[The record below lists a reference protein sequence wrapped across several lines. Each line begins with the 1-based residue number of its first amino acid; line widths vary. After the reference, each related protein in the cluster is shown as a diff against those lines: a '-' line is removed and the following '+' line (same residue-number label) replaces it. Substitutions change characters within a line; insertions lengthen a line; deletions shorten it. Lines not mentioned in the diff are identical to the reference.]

1 MFQSSFKCIFVA
13 LCRFSCVSWKE
24 QHHSDSPIPIENH
37 ILILFIV
44 ILIKLCM
51 IFEIFTEPIKYH
63 QNLIQVRKMKLFCPG
78 DKNFP
83 RLSMLG
89 FESISPGSYS
99 LIPSG

>member
-1 MFQSSFKCIFVA
+1 
-13 LCRFSCVSWKE
+13 
-24 QHHSDSPIPIENH
+24 
-37 ILILFIV
+37 
-44 ILIKLCM
+44 M

-63 QNLIQVRKMKLFCPG
+63 QNLIQVRKMKLLCPG